1 MARPSYFYDRISVG
15 AKRASKETGDTG
27 FVFEVI
33 IRDYTLRN
41 ALAAQAKLGKV

>member
-1 MARPSYFYDRISVG
+1 MTAR
-15 AKRASKETGDTG
+15 AERAGRKMGDTG

-41 ALAAQAKLGKV
+41 ALAAQAKIGKV